1 MTETSVLLHTGKSII
16 LPFEASCIMNKTDRY
31 ILIGAVGIF
40 LISMVYMVATVKYQS
55 IEKENTRLSER
66 EQNVTETQN
75 TMIWREY
82 HNQQMEIL
90 NAILMQLKENREA
103 ASVKCL

>member
-1 MTETSVLLHTGKSII
+1 
-16 LPFEASCIMNKTDRY
+16 MNKIDRY

-55 IEKENTRLSER
+55 IEKENTRLTEH
-66 EQNVTETQN
+66 EQTVADTQN

-82 HNQQMEIL
+82 HDQQMEIL
-90 NAILMQLKENREA
+90 NAILIQLKENRETT
-103 ASVKCL
+103 SVKCL